1 VHEWDTTVHKFTYSA
16 KCETQVEVV
25 YLKRRVVKEI
35 MDIYSPWLE
44 DRFEVFRK
52 GVVRSLAAT
61 EASGRRG
68 STTAEEPG
76 SSEGEDECADSTDD
90 PPPATAGK
98 EATQNAVVGAANR
111 LRCFVGGSARQKFS
125 EVQGA
130 PQAAVDWNFMWNQQ
144 AWNMYPGER
153 LVDCTARGS
162 STSGTVQLRH
172 ASAVNAEWDGTGIY
186 DEDAVQ
192 VEFVNG
198 TRLSGFL
205 RRGGAATTI
214 QWSNGMVW
222 TLVQVLP
229 AAMQPAPSRPLDD
242 PLRHPL
248 LA

>member
-1 VHEWDTTVHKFTYSA
+1 MGVFRTATKNLRNYEAELSWSARLIQQNWRRRGQLRVDVPRHSCSEQPVSANAMRSKEFSAPAHFGEACLWVPVHEWDTTVHKFTYSA

-111 LRCFVGGSARQKFS
+111 LRC
-125 EVQGA
+125 
-130 PQAAVDWNFMWNQQ
+130 
-144 AWNMYPGER
+144 
-153 LVDCTARGS
+153 
-162 STSGTVQLRH
+162 
-172 ASAVNAEWDGTGIY
+172 
-186 DEDAVQ
+186 
-192 VEFVNG
+192 
-198 TRLSGFL
+198 
-205 RRGGAATTI
+205 
-214 QWSNGMVW
+214 
-222 TLVQVLP
+222 
-229 AAMQPAPSRPLDD
+229 
-242 PLRHPL
+242 
-248 LA
+248 